1 MFSIKGKLHCRFRW
15 GNKKQINILIY
26 LTSKQIKKKQTKKDK
41 NKTKTNNN
49 PTNKQ
54 TKQKQNK
61 TNQPTNQPNKLTI
74 RRFSVFEDLQREM
87 KPSFKYKCDYILA

>member
-1 MFSIKGKLHCRFRW
+1 MQILLSINYNLIGVFYKMFSIKGKLHCRFRW

-26 LTSKQIKKKQTKKDK
+26 LTSKQIKKKQTK
-41 NKTKTNNN
+41 NKTKTNKN

-61 TNQPTNQPNKLTI
+61 TNQPTNQTTKQTNYSKI
-74 RRFSVFEDLQREM
+74 F
-87 KPSFKYKCDYILA
+87 CI

>member
-1 MFSIKGKLHCRFRW
+1 MQILLSINYNLIGVFYMMFSIKGKLHCRFRW

-26 LTSKQIKKKQTKKDK
+26 LTSKQIRKKQKKTKQ
-41 NKTKTNNN
+41 NKTKTNKN

-61 TNQPTNQPNKLTI
+61 TNQPTNQTN
-74 RRFSVFEDLQREM
+74 
-87 KPSFKYKCDYILA
+87 